1 MINTEIISI
10 PAYTTRSFRNF
21 GLHNENSLYKF
32 MFTKEDR
39 ALLNTGAIKLIPQ
52 EMCKY
57 SVSNEVVL
65 NGKKYYSN
73 DIVNPQEFDEG
84 TLMVL
89 LKTNVIKTELKEDFI
104 NKEDL
109 DIVKTAK
116 LYDCVG
122 LTFKKASE
130 FLNIDF
136 DVLKDKFE
144 LKQGGSNKKITK
156 KDIETLLTLEV

>member
-21 GLHNENSLYKF
+21 GLHEKDCLYKYQ
-32 MFTKEDR
+32 FTKEDR
-39 ALLNTGAIKLIPQ
+39 ALLNTGAIKLIPC
-52 EMCKY
+52 EMCNY
-57 SVSNEVVL
+57 LVSNEVVL

-89 LKTNVIKTELKEDFI
+89 LKTGVLKTQMKEDFLT
-104 NKEDL
+104 KSEK
-109 DIVKTAK
+109 DIVKTAN
-116 LYDCVG
+116 LYNCVG

-136 DVLKDKFE
+136 EILKDKFE
-144 LKQGGSNKKITK
+144 LKQGGSNKKITQ
-156 KDIETLLTLEV
+156 KDLELLLTLEV

>member
-1 MINTEIISI
+1 
-10 PAYTTRSFRNF
+10 
-21 GLHNENSLYKF
+21 
-32 MFTKEDR
+32 
-39 ALLNTGAIKLIPQ
+39 
-52 EMCKY
+52 MCKY
-57 SVSNEVVL
+57 SITNEVVL
-65 NGKKYYSN
+65 NGKKYYPN

-144 LKQGGSNKKITK
+144 LKQGGSNKKVTQ
-156 KDIETLLTLEV
+156 KDLELLLTLEV